1 MYFYQ
6 IINKIYKNKTCIFL
20 FNDNHFII
28 NKTVIT
34 LTGFGVITASLT
46 PGGASCPFS
55 AENCRETIGK
65 LVAVVANKTIFAKF
79 TSVIFGATLN
89 AFDTQFTV
97 SGRGSLHFPAAFVS
111 LITLSRIVSIR
122 IAYYYNQV
130 YVIIFEYNL

>member
-6 IINKIYKNKTCIFL
+6 IINLIYKNKTCIFW

-28 NKTVIT
+28 NKTVKT
-34 LTGFGVITASLT
+34 LTGYDVITTSLT
-46 PGGASCPFS
+46 PGGASFPFS
-55 AENCRETIGK
+55 AENCRETVGK
-65 LVAVVANKTIFAKF
+65 LVAVVAKKMIFPKS
-79 TSVIFGATLN
+79 TSVVFGATLN
-89 AFDTQFTV
+89 AFDTQFAV

-130 YVIIFEYNL
+130 SVIIFEYNL